1 MPLPLF
7 SMSISGQ
14 PIAIIKSGD
23 RQLQFYKVKKFLS
36 KYFSTS
42 DGVYELDD
50 QYEYRYKK
58 GGVYFYNFSN
68 PKPIRLTSMVEI
80 DKDIRK
86 AGQSELFNRQRF
98 EEQLPPE
105 ARASMTTPDDISSGM
120 SSESRRFLADYQ
132 TDDEFAKTDLMVQI
146 HAQKGA
152 VQKHSGPLV
161 PFGANRGDFAIVQI
175 GHMRLDI
182 CQMYMHNDR
191 AYTKYGVFEVSRD
204 NIYLYKK
211 QIVCMFVVNNTEA
224 EVKEPMN
231 KKQEKMLKS
240 MVKDKEY
247 GRLESFIKPFK
258 SDLSNT
264 TPHELRRM
272 KQRPTYTEP
281 PKIPKNVSISTEK
294 TLAQY
299 TADSPSIFLTTLK
312 ELHRSK
318 EAVATKLSDPLKKA
332 LPIVVIFGAV
342 MGVAVVVSNM
352 PPIIDSLFA
361 HMGVDK
367 YVVEY
372 ITPEQAVEMGI
383 PLDPEKIVDPDAVP
397 PEDTPPPEDE
407 LEVVGDGEL
416 PPDYIPGEVISE
428 EEMTMSALQC
438 GDGMYWNATQSI
450 CIEFEELDLDLEAPV
465 IIVPETIRDTAD
477 NATGMIKEYQVFVT
491 DNVDENVTVTCT
503 PPSGKVFKV
512 GETAVLCT
520 AIDQAGNRATNQFLV
535 IIEAR
540 EGATPPSIIPSI
552 PSFP

>member
-23 RQLQFYKVKKFLS
+23 RQLQFFKIKKFLS

-58 GGVYFYNFSN
+58 VGVYFYNFSN
-68 PKPIRLTSMVEI
+68 PKPIRLTSMQEI
-80 DKDIRK
+80 DKGIRK

-105 ARASMTTPDDISSGM
+105 ARATMSTPDDIASGM

-152 VQKHSGPLV
+152 VQRHSGPLV

-175 GHMRLDI
+175 GHMRIDI
-182 CQMYMHNDR
+182 CQMYMKDDR
-191 AYTKYGVFEVSRD
+191 AYTKYGVFEVTRD

-211 QIVCMFVVNNTEA
+211 QIVCMFVVNNTEQ
-224 EVKEPMN
+224 EVREPMN
-231 KKQEKMLKS
+231 KKQEKMLKG
-240 MVKDKEY
+240 MVKNKEY
-247 GRLESFIKPFK
+247 PRLESFIKPFK
-258 SDLSNT
+258 SDLKSS
-264 TPHELRRM
+264 PSHELRRM
-272 KQRPTYTEP
+272 KHRPTYTEA

-342 MGVAVVVSNM
+342 MGIAVVVSNM
-352 PPIIDSLFA
+352 PPIIDTIASY
-361 HMGVDK
+361 MGVDK

-372 ITPEQAVEMGI
+372 ISPEQAVEMGI
-383 PLDPEKIVDPDAVP
+383 PVEVETPIEEESVPP
-397 PEDTPPPEDE
+397 PEDTTEVTGDE
-407 LEVVGDGEL
+407 EL
-416 PPDYIPGEVISE
+416 PPDYVPGEVISE

-438 GDGMYWNATQSI
+438 GEGMYWNATQSI
-450 CIEFEELDLDLEAPV
+450 CIEFEELDLDLVAPV

-477 NATGMIKEYQVFVT
+477 NATGMIKEYQVFAT
-491 DNVDENVTVTCT
+491 DNVDENVSVTCT

-520 AIDQAGNRATNQFLV
+520 ATDQAGNQATNQFLV

>member
-68 PKPIRLTSMVEI
+68 PKPIRLNSMVEI

-105 ARASMTTPDDISSGM
+105 ARATMSTPDDIASGM

-152 VQKHSGPLV
+152 VQRHSGPLV

-175 GHMRLDI
+175 GHMRIDI
-182 CQMYMHNDR
+182 CQMYMKDDR
-191 AYTKYGVFEVSRD
+191 AYTKYGVFEVTRD

-211 QIVCMFVVNNTEA
+211 QIVCMFVVNNTEQ
-224 EVKEPMN
+224 EVREPMN
-231 KKQEKMLKS
+231 KKQEKMLKG
-240 MVKDKEY
+240 MVKNKEY
-247 GRLESFIKPFK
+247 PRLESFIKPFK
-258 SDLSNT
+258 SDLKSS
-264 TPHELRRM
+264 PSHELRRM
-272 KQRPTYTEP
+272 KHRPTYTEA

-294 TLAQY
+294 SLAQY

-342 MGVAVVVSNM
+342 MGIAVVVSNM
-352 PPIIDSLFA
+352 PPIIDTIASY
-361 HMGVDK
+361 MGVDK

-372 ITPEQAVEMGI
+372 ISPEQAVEMGI
-383 PLDPEKIVDPDAVP
+383 PVEVETPIEEESVPP
-397 PEDTPPPEDE
+397 PEDTTEVTGDE
-407 LEVVGDGEL
+407 EL
-416 PPDYIPGEVISE
+416 PPDYVPGEVISE

-438 GDGMYWNATQSI
+438 GDTMFWNATQQL
-450 CIEFEELDLDLEAPV
+450 CIPFEELDLDLEAPV

-520 AIDQAGNRATNQFLV
+520 ATDQAGNQATNQFLV

>member
-23 RQLQFYKVKKFLS
+23 RQLQFFKIKKFLS

-58 GGVYFYNFSN
+58 VGVYFYNFSN
-68 PKPIRLTSMVEI
+68 PKPIRLTSMQEI
-80 DKDIRK
+80 DKGIRK

-98 EEQLPPE
+98 EEHIPPE
-105 ARASMTTPDDISSGM
+105 SRANMKTPEDIASDM

-152 VQKHSGPLV
+152 VQRHSGPLV

-175 GHMRLDI
+175 GHMRIDI
-182 CQMYMHNDR
+182 CQMYMKDDR
-191 AYTKYGVFEVSRD
+191 AYTKYGVFEVTRD

-211 QIVCMFVVNNTEA
+211 QIVCMFVVNNTEK
-224 EVKEPMN
+224 EVREPMN
-231 KKQEKMLKS
+231 KKQEKMLKG
-240 MVKDKEY
+240 MVKNKEY
-247 GRLESFIKPFK
+247 PKLESFIKPFK
-258 SDLSNT
+258 SDLKSSP
-264 TPHELRRM
+264 PHELRRM
-272 KQRPTYTEP
+272 KHRPTYTEA

-294 TLAQY
+294 SLAQY

-342 MGVAVVVSNM
+342 MGIAVVVSNM
-352 PPIIDSLFA
+352 PPIIDTIASY
-361 HMGVDK
+361 MGVDK

-372 ITPEQAVEMGI
+372 ISPEQAVEMGI
-383 PLDPEKIVDPDAVP
+383 PVEVETPIEEESVP
-397 PEDTPPPEDE
+397 PPVEEGSEDTPE
-407 LEVVGDGEL
+407 GET
-416 PPDYIPGEVISE
+416 PPDYVPGEVISE

-438 GDGMYWNATQSI
+438 GEGMYWNATQSL
-450 CIEFEELDLDLEAPV
+450 CIEFEELDLDLVAPV

-477 NATGMIKEYQVFVT
+477 NATGMIKEYQVFAT
-491 DNVDENVTVTCT
+491 DNVDENVSVTCT
-503 PPSGKVFKV
+503 PPSGKVFRV
-512 GETAVLCT
+512 GETVVICT
-520 AIDQAGNRATNQFLV
+520 ATDQAGNQATNQFLV

>member
-68 PKPIRLTSMVEI
+68 PKPIRLNSMVEI

-105 ARASMTTPDDISSGM
+105 ARATMSTPDDIANNM

-152 VQKHSGPLV
+152 VQKHSGPLI
-161 PFGANRGDFAIVQI
+161 PFGANRGDFALVQI

-182 CQMYMHNDR
+182 CQMYLHNDR

-211 QIVCMFVVNNTEA
+211 QIVCMFVVNNTEKD
-224 EVKEPMN
+224 VKEPMN

-258 SDLSNT
+258 SDLKSSP
-264 TPHELRRM
+264 PHELRRM
-272 KQRPTYTEP
+272 KQRPTYTEA

-294 TLAQY
+294 SLAQY

-342 MGVAVVVSNM
+342 MGIAVVVSNM
-352 PPIIDSLFA
+352 PPIIDTIASY
-361 HMGVDK
+361 MGVDK

-372 ITPEQAVEMGI
+372 ISPEQAVEMGI
-383 PLDPEKIVDPDAVP
+383 PVEVETPIEEESVPP
-397 PEDTPPPEDE
+397 PEDTTEVTGDE
-407 LEVVGDGEL
+407 EL
-416 PPDYIPGEVISE
+416 PPDYVPGEVISE

-438 GDGMYWNATQSI
+438 GDTMFWNATQQL
-450 CIEFEELDLDLEAPV
+450 CIPFEELDLDLEAPV

-520 AIDQAGNRATNQFLV
+520 ATDQAGNQATNQFLV